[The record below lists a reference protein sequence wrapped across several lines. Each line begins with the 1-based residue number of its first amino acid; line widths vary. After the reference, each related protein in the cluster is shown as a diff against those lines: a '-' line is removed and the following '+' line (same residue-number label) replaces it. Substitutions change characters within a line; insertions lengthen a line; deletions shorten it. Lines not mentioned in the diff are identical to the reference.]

1 MNEEEDELLMN
12 IAEREEEMRR
22 TQQLLNERMQQMESV
37 LNELH
42 RVNRL
47 LEQLQILAIG
57 NRNK

>member
-1 MNEEEDELLMN
+1 MNEEEDELLMS